1 MKVVVLGGGPG
12 GYVAAIRAA
21 QLGAEVTLI
30 EKKALGGTCLNVGCI
45 PTKVLLH
52 TTELYTV
59 LKRES
64 AEIGLEVPQ
73 IAVDW
78 KKLQKR
84 KDKIVRMNAGGIDSL
99 LKKNKVTKHIGT
111 GRFTGIHELE
121 VSGADGSI
129 QTIGFDRA
137 IVATGSEPSRV
148 PIPGTELSAVITSD
162 EALSLPEV
170 PESLCIIGG
179 GVIGCEFAS
188 IYSSLGCRVTI
199 IEMLPELIAA
209 MDRDIVGCLRKEFA
223 AAGVDVHTE
232 TRVERIEQTPTGG
245 LSIKAVSP
253 SGSMVIEAEKVLL
266 SIGRRP
272 KTSGLGLEILGVSM
286 KKGAIEVDRSMR
298 TAVPSI
304 YAIGDCVGGIML
316 AHVASAEGVVAAEHI
331 MGEPS
336 PVDFRTVPSCVYTRP
351 ELASV
356 GLTEEDAREQGL
368 EVKTGSFPLQAN
380 GKSMIM
386 GETNGL
392 VKYVTDARSGEILG
406 LHIAGPRATDMI
418 AQGALALRLEA
429 TLDEIITTVHAH
441 PTVSEALLEAALA
454 VHHRAIHSH

>member
-52 TTELYTV
+52 TTELYTA

-78 KKLQKR
+78 KRLQKR
-84 KDKIVRMNAGGIDSL
+84 KDKMIRINAGGIDAL
-99 LKKNKVTKHIGT
+99 LKKNKVTKIIGT
-111 GRFTGIHELE
+111 GRFTGVHELE
-121 VSGADGSI
+121 VSKEDGSL
-129 QTIGFDRA
+129 QTVVFDRA

-148 PIPGTELSAVITSD
+148 PIPGTELSAVITSE

-170 PESLCIIGG
+170 PDSLCIIGG

-188 IYSSLGCRVTI
+188 IYSSLGCKVTI
-199 IEMLPELIAA
+199 IEMLPELIAV
-209 MDRDIVGCLRKEFA
+209 MDRDIVHCLRKEFA

-232 TRVERIEQTPTGG
+232 TRVERIEQTPKG
-245 LSIKAVSP
+245 LSITAVAP
-253 SGSMVIEAEKVLL
+253 SGPITIEAEKVLL

-272 KTSGLGLEILGVSM
+272 KTSGLGLEILGVST
-286 KKGAIEVDRSMR
+286 KKGAIEVDRNMR

-304 YAIGDCVGGIML
+304 YAIGDCIGGVML

-356 GLTEEDAREQGL
+356 GLTEDEARNQGRD
-368 EVKTGSFPLQAN
+368 VKTGIFPLQAN

-392 VKYVTDARSGEILG
+392 VKYVTDARTGEILG

-429 TLDEIITTVHAH
+429 TLDEIETTVHAH

-454 VHHRAIHSH
+454 VNHRAIHSH